1 MARKGRVTPMSK
13 TQQVG
18 ARKISK
24 KTKINDTE
32 ITESIEK
39 NTFLNFNITGF
50 LPQTLSYFFPLLVNY
65 NNLFKALGPEPL
77 ADNFSIDNFF
87 SKIKILNP

>member
-32 ITESIEK
+32 IAESIEK
-39 NTFLNFNITGF
+39 NTFLSFNISQKYNFTCRRNITF
-50 LPQTLSYFFPLLVNY
+50 LCVSCYLSC
-65 NNLFKALGPEPL
+65 
-77 ADNFSIDNFF
+77 
-87 SKIKILNP
+87 

>member
-39 NTFLNFNITGF
+39 NTFLNFNISQKYTLTQAHDQF
-50 LPQTLSYFFPLLVNY
+50 LEIFLAPTCCVLDIGVTFP
-65 NNLFKALGPEPL
+65 FL
-77 ADNFSIDNFF
+77 AI
-87 SKIKILNP
+87 